1 VDEGDGNF
9 AHVEKVE
16 YAMNNQLT
24 ARIQAKMSQFSKGQK
39 LIAKYI
45 EEHYDRVAFMTA
57 SKLGATVGVS
67 ESTVVRFATEIGYAG
82 YPQLQRAMQEM
93 IRSKLTSVQRLEIT
107 AENIE
112 LPNMLD
118 AIFSQDIEIIR
129 RTMEETSHESFYKAV
144 DAIVSSRKVY
154 ILGARSSLALATFLS
169 YYFNLIFENVQMVN
183 LNSEAEIFEQMIHMN
198 ENDAVIGISFPR
210 YSRKAVKAMHFASD
224 RGANVIAITDSML
237 SPLAEPA
244 EFVLVARSDM
254 ASFVDSLAAP
264 LSLINALIVT
274 TAIKKKTEVVD
285 SFNKLENIWD
295 EYGVYEKVD
304 EKQGEPSV

>member
-1 VDEGDGNF
+1 
-9 AHVEKVE
+9 
-16 YAMNNQLT
+16 
-24 ARIQAKMSQFSKGQK
+24 
-39 LIAKYI
+39 
-45 EEHYDRVAFMTA
+45 
-57 SKLGATVGVS
+57 
-67 ESTVVRFATEIGYAG
+67 
-82 YPQLQRAMQEM
+82 
-93 IRSKLTSVQRLEIT
+93 
-107 AENIE
+107 
-112 LPNMLD
+112 
-118 AIFSQDIEIIR
+118 
-129 RTMEETSHESFYKAV
+129 
-144 DAIVSSRKVY
+144 
-154 ILGARSSLALATFLS
+154 
-169 YYFNLIFENVQMVN
+169 
-183 LNSEAEIFEQMIHMN
+183 
-198 ENDAVIGISFPR
+198 
-210 YSRKAVKAMHFASD
+210 MHFASD